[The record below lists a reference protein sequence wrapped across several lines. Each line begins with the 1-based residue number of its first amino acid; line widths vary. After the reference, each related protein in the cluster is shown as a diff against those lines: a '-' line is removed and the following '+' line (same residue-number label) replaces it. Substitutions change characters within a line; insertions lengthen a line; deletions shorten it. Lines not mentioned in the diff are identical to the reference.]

1 MEYFK
6 TVWLLWE
13 TLVDLNTAETLAQAI
28 DVQKRNLEPSKV
40 RFETLMRLYFL
51 RHSFS
56 SSDQYLVVLLLALAC
71 SALDRLESNNT
82 PLQQDALI
90 STVLLS
96 AKGLFDQ
103 SQLCYVAEVVLHV
116 VRDKMS
122 PRVRALLA
130 PYLRSQEEFDSRRG
144 MASEITRSE
153 LPIPMVDIGRDP
165 KLEKL
170 ENLVKGY
177 SELSIK
183 GAVS

>member
-1 MEYFK
+1 M
-6 TVWLLWE
+6 
-13 TLVDLNTAETLAQAI
+13 DPNTAETLAKG
-28 DVQKRNLEPSKV
+28 VYLQKSHIEPSKV

-56 SSDQYLVVLLLALAC
+56 GSDQYLVVLLLALAC
-71 SALDRLESNNT
+71 SAIDKLESNNL
-82 PLQQDALI
+82 PSLQDALI

-153 LPIPMVDIGRDP
+153 LPIPIVNIGQDR

-170 ENLVKGY
+170 ENVVKEY

-183 GAVS
+183 GEL